1 MAFVLLDPQAATHVC
16 MHECRA
22 GCCQGPLY
30 LQLEPSEVPG
40 FRARAAVL
48 GVELDVVEAPDG
60 SGTVSFL
67 EHPGE
72 RCPMLDVA
80 TSACRIY
87 AHRPQRCRD
96 FPDKP
101 RPDCPI
107 SGFSG

>member
-1 MAFVLLDPQAATHVC
+1 MSIVLLDPQAATHIC

-22 GCCQGPLY
+22 HCCQGPLY
-30 LQLEPSEVPG
+30 LQLAQSEVPG
-40 FRARAAVL
+40 FRAQAEAL
-48 GVELDVVEAPDG
+48 GVVLDVVEAPDG

-67 EHPGE
+67 EHAGE
-72 RCPMLDVA
+72 RCPMLDAA

-107 SGFSG
+107 SGFTE